1 MQDGMNITAIR
12 DAIEK
17 VCATFNEWSAVGASD
32 WHETQTRY
40 AIIDPI
46 LRALGWDTSDPK
58 ACRPE
63 WQYEGSR
70 LRVDYALFSGN
81 TPRDFDRGDA
91 VPVIIIECK
100 LLWSELWEEDGHQ
113 LQNYVD
119 AEPRMTEGLAVL
131 TSGKRWIMYLIGDGR
146 RLVDIPPDVVNLID
160 DDPDFVAGKL
170 AQLMGWRNW

>member
-17 VCATFNEWSAVGASD
+17 VCATLDEWGPTGGQD
-32 WHETQTRY
+32 WHEAQTRY

-58 ACRPE
+58 VCRPE
-63 WQYEGSR
+63 WQYKGSR
-70 LRVDYALFSGN
+70 RRVDYALFSDT
-81 TPRDFDRGDA
+81 TPRDFSRGDA

-100 LLWSELWEEDGHQ
+100 LLWSCLWEEDGHQ
-113 LQNYVD
+113 LQAYVD

-131 TSGKRWIMYLIGDGR
+131 TSGKRWIMYLLGDDR
-146 RLVDIPPDVVNLID
+146 RLVDIPPDVVDLID

-170 AQLMGWRNW
+170 AHLMDWRNW

>member
-17 VCATFNEWSAVGASD
+17 VFATFDEWHAIDRAD
-32 WHETQTRY
+32 WHEVQTRY

-46 LRALGWDTSDPK
+46 LRAQGWDTSDPK
-58 ACRPE
+58 ECRPE
-63 WQYEGSR
+63 WQYRGSR
-70 LRVDYALFSGN
+70 RRVDYALFSGN
-81 TPRDFDRGDA
+81 TPGDFVRGDA

-113 LQNYVD
+113 LQAYVD

-131 TSGKRWIMYLIGDGR
+131 TSGKRWIMYLLGDGR
-146 RLVDIPPDVVNLID
+146 RLVDISPHVVDLID

-170 AQLMGWRNW
+170 KQLMGWGNW